1 MGNYEIVYYSKP
13 NGREPLREFLESLSP
28 KLSSEAFSDLATL
41 REMGPE
47 LRMPHSRHIRK
58 GLFEL
63 RIQADGTTCGR
74 STSFIRE
81 GASWSPTVF
90 SKRHGRLP
98 FGKSNGHF
106 DTSTIGKRGTTHDNP

>member
-41 REMGPE
+41 QEMGPE

-63 RIQADGTTCGR
+63 RIQADGDNVRAFYFFYQRR
-74 STSFIRE
+74 SIVVTHGFLKKTRKTPLRE
-81 GASWSPTVF
+81 IERAFRYKHDWE
-90 SKRHGRLP
+90 KRH
-98 FGKSNGHF
+98 NA
-106 DTSTIGKRGTTHDNP
+106 